1 MTAPTVTPAA
11 ADVRQQAGF
20 VPAEV
25 EQSTRNLITWLR
37 FPSTNAKY
45 PGAIVRAG
53 ILEILLLSCTP
64 DCLDVL
70 QAEIAE
76 IKQIVG
82 CK

>member
-1 MTAPTVTPAA
+1 MTTNGISP
-11 ADVRQQAGF
+11 
-20 VPAEV
+20 EV
-25 EQSTRNLITWLR
+25 DQTTRNLITWLR
-37 FPSTNAKY
+37 FPSTNEKY

-53 ILEILLLSCTP
+53 ILEILLMSCTP
-64 DCLDVL
+64 DALEVL